1 MSEEANAEQ
10 PAVIRTA
17 KTKNGQLVSL
27 KAWFGKKLGTTAG
40 ARLFKEFGDF
50 ITETTQSLPG
60 QPGVVLDAKGG
71 RVVSVYL
78 PE

>member
-17 KTKNGQLVSL
+17 KTKNDQFVSL

-40 ARLFKEFGDF
+40 ERLFKEFGEF
-50 ITETTQSLPG
+50 ITEATQSLPG
-60 QPGVVLDAKGG
+60 KPGIVLDVKGG

-78 PE
+78 PD